1 MCESNS
7 VLQKR
12 KESRK
17 RNLSIHLPAAI
28 PLTPSLRLVAVD
40 NSYLTLQDVFDEHCR
55 EKKMLRDKPMLSFI
69 DKFRQVYQPSGPTLD
84 VSCRKLASAAIR
96 ELTCRVSTSDVTL
109 RLSNTRSLGWRP
121 WRRLPRNTCPRMS

>member
-1 MCESNS
+1 MSMRFSRLNLSLINVPRS

-55 EKKMLRDKPMLSFI
+55 ERKMLRDKPMLSFI
-69 DKFRQVYQPSGPTLD
+69 DKFRQVYQPSGHGIEVRARVNEAKARLTIAC
-84 VSCRKLASAAIR
+84 STSAA
-96 ELTCRVSTSDVTL
+96 TL
-109 RLSNTRSLGWRP
+109 RPSSTRSLAWR
-121 WRRLPRNTCPRMS
+121 W

>member
-1 MCESNS
+1 

-28 PLTPSLRLVAVD
+28 PLTPTLRLVAID
-40 NSYLTLQDVFDEHCR
+40 NTYLTLQDVFDEHCR

-69 DKFRQVYQPSGPTLD
+69 DKFRQLYHPSGNRPEDYRRD
-84 VSCRKLASAAIR
+84 VESVEYKVARMEVVEEIAMKYVP
-96 ELTCRVSTSDVTL
+96 EDVLTKVSRALVS
-109 RLSNTRSLGWRP
+109 R
-121 WRRLPRNTCPRMS
+121 